1 MEKAKVIDISKDMKK
16 VKTILRKLP
25 KDKKVIAES
34 LYNELEFMQ
43 RTLETLKSEVDK
55 TGPTAMFKQGR
66 QEFLRE
72 SPSLKAYNTTIQRY
86 SLIYK
91 QIIDLLPKDDN
102 KSKDELLDF
111 IKEK

>member
-1 MEKAKVIDISKDMKK
+1 MEKAKVMDISKDMKK
-16 VKTILRKLP
+16 VRTILRKLP
-25 KDKKVIAES
+25 KDKKAIAES

-43 RTLETLKSEVDK
+43 RTLEKLKNEVDRI
-55 TGPTAMFKQGR
+55 GPTAMFKQGK

-72 SPSLKAYNTTIQRY
+72 NPSLKAYNTTIQRY

-102 KSKDELLDF
+102 KPKDALIDF